1 MTYNKNPVHTLHLW
15 FNLPADKK
23 MVEPQYRDVRGV
35 QVAVR
40 KEEQQGGLEVRGFS
54 GKSGNVRTRN
64 NIKPSTNNY
73 VRCRY

>member
-1 MTYNKNPVHTLHLW
+1 MI
-15 FNLPADKK
+15 
-23 MVEPQYRDVRGV
+23 EPQYQDVRGD

-54 GKSGNVRTRN
+54 GKSGNVKGRN

>member
-1 MTYNKNPVHTLHLW
+1 
-15 FNLPADKK
+15 

-54 GKSGNVRTRN
+54 WKSGNVKGRN